1 MSCTFDIPDEKCPLK
16 TKNNWKI
23 QDGIQTDKIR
33 PINDHT
39 RGGNQNFL
47 FEIII

>member
-16 TKNNWKI
+16 IKNNWKI

-39 RGGNQNFL
+39 RGGNENFL
-47 FEIII
+47 FKIII